1 MVGVTSLGIPRLT
14 GRRRIAHDRAVQD
27 TSTLG
32 EEFAHALAQK
42 DADRMRE
49 LLHPDIDFRGLTP
62 SRNWDASD
70 RDAVTALFLENW
82 FGESNQ
88 IEEMVHLESD
98 SVADRQ
104 RVGYRFRVTCPDG
117 PFIVEQQAYL
127 AERDGRIGWMRVV
140 CSGYRPLVP
149 HA

>member
-1 MVGVTSLGIPRLT
+1 
-14 GRRRIAHDRAVQD
+14 
-27 TSTLG
+27 
-32 EEFAHALAQK
+32 
-42 DADRMRE
+42 MRE

-62 SRNWDASD
+62 SRNWEASG
-70 RDAVTALFLENW
+70 RDAVIALFLENW
-82 FGESNQ
+82 FEESDQ
-88 IEEMVHLESD
+88 IEGLVHLESD

-140 CSGYRPLVP
+140 CSGYRPLVLP
-149 HA
+149 GEPAVLDGIGRVTSPVTSATPTHRAARPRR